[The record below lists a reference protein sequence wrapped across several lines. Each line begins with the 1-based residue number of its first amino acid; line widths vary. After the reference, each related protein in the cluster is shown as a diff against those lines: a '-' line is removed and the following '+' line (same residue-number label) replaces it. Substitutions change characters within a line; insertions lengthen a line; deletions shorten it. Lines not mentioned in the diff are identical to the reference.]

1 MWDLFIKI
9 ILLIPIP
16 LITVF
21 FANIIPFLT
30 YRQNGDKN
38 KSALMEI
45 LAREIDKKQ
54 PCAYLVESCV
64 ARLHNI
70 RPIPWAFLRVVLH
83 CSNSMEIIQLVSSGR
98 RILDLFDIS
107 VKEGRPVVQYAAALC
122 KRSRRRNTMVACLLL
137 GLLSITLL
145 IQAEWQLLKL
155 LFENSLPNN
164 FNDAAYGEIFYLLL
178 QMILWAAATV
188 IFTRQGVILKR
199 ADKRLSQICE
209 LIAANFPIPNSD
221 TEHEA
226 LGIQAAD
233 S

>member
-1 MWDLFIKI
+1 
-9 ILLIPIP
+9 
-16 LITVF
+16 
-21 FANIIPFLT
+21 
-30 YRQNGDKN
+30 
-38 KSALMEI
+38 
-45 LAREIDKKQ
+45 
-54 PCAYLVESCV
+54 
-64 ARLHNI
+64 
-70 RPIPWAFLRVVLH
+70 
-83 CSNSMEIIQLVSSGR
+83 
-98 RILDLFDIS
+98 
-107 VKEGRPVVQYAAALC
+107 
-122 KRSRRRNTMVACLLL
+122 MVACLLL